1 MPITFTLHIWGITVS
16 IKLTV
21 PKKKVT
27 KQNRH
32 SDK

>member
-1 MPITFTLHIWGITVS
+1 MPITITFHIWGITVS
-16 IKLTV
+16 IKLSQS
-21 PKKKVT
+21 KKVT